1 MSKKKTANKE
11 LLSSIEVVLSDTTS
25 TPQEIAKRVLETL
38 EGNSAVFYARK
49 GELSLLTGP
58 ARVLIVLT
66 EQPDITQRAM
76 AIYLG
81 ISEAAVQKS
90 LKILIDN
97 GLVAK
102 TKVKGRNV
110 HKIIPKT
117 LLNHSDINHVT
128 SAVRAAER
136 QEKEENLPF

>member
-1 MSKKKTANKE
+1 MNKKKTANKE
-11 LLSSIEVVLSDTTS
+11 LLSSIEILLSTDL
-25 TPQEIAKRVLETL
+25 TPEEMAKRVLETL
-38 EGNSAVFYARK
+38 EGNPALFYARK
-49 GELSLLTGP
+49 DELSLLTGP
-58 ARVLIVLT
+58 ARVLIVLA

-81 ISEAAVQKS
+81 VSEAAVHKA

-110 HKIIPKT
+110 YTIVEKA
-117 LLNHSDINHVT
+117 LLEHSDIAHVLN
-128 SAVRAAER
+128 AVVFAKLLQKEAE
-136 QEKEENLPF
+136 LPF